1 MPTDVSLDVAS
12 RPARAFETSP
22 GRRLPVGVGLTL
34 GACVSIALWT
44 FIGLGVRAL
53 TA

>member
-1 MPTDVSLDVAS
+1 MKELITRSLTGAVY
-12 RPARAFETSP
+12 
-22 GRRLPVGVGLTL
+22 VGLTL

>member
-12 RPARAFETSP
+12 RPARAF
-22 GRRLPVGVGLTL
+22 GVGLTL